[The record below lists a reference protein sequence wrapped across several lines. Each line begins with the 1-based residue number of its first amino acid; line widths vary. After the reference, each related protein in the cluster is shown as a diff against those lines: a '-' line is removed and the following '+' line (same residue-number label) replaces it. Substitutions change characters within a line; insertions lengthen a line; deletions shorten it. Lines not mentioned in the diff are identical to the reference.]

1 VHGDTERCNIP
12 VPSGACSTPAVCKPI
27 DSVGRS
33 YSGAGLQAAAND
45 IADDD
50 QFRERPQRHRHL
62 RRQDSEPPLP
72 VRHVGPLCRDA
83 EVLVE
88 PECRD
93 RVSPHE
99 LVGLLG
105 IQTGRRAD
113 LLCRRP
119 RMRVGRIEMWAVGF
133 EQQLINPDFVP
144 VEKAFDII
152 EQECEHTLPT

>member
-1 VHGDTERCNIP
+1 VISSNGPSMRWSWADVHGDTERCNIP
-12 VPSGACSTPAVCKPI
+12 VPSGACSTPAVCKP
-27 DSVGRS
+27 STPLVGRIRVP
-33 YSGAGLQAAAND
+33 GLQAAAND

-50 QFRERPQRHRHL
+50 QFRDRPQRHRHL
-62 RRQDSEPPLP
+62 RRQNSEPTLP

-105 IQTGRRAD
+105 IKTAAEQ
-113 LLCRRP
+113 
-119 RMRVGRIEMWAVGF
+119 IFSAV
-133 EQQLINPDFVP
+133 
-144 VEKAFDII
+144 AR
-152 EQECEHTLPT
+152 ECG